1 MDSDI
6 EFYNKSYLN
15 DVMDN
20 IKKENDDVAAV
31 GTIVQK
37 QLFHLSINKIFSP
50 KFLFIFSNDNNI
62 NFRQKKIKIIIK
74 EIVLIG
80 FKILNLIPKK
90 ENYFP
95 GRLCF
100 TRYCCL

>member
-37 QLFHLSINKIFSP
+37 QLFHLSINKIFSDQSFYSF
-50 KFLFIFSNDNNI
+50 FLMITTSILEKN
-62 NFRQKKIKIIIK
+62 KIIIK

-90 ENYFP
+90 RKIIA
-95 GRLCF
+95 G
-100 TRYCCL
+100 